1 MNDEFEQLSSLLG
14 GGTDKKRISRLE
26 QRLDDALLRSQEIAA
41 ILPTALRATPDVTD
55 LIAALQMPVDEC
67 IKYSLQNESNNLIN
81 TIMPSVTPLV
91 RQLTQQSL
99 QSLEEI
105 LKTHKKQ
112 LVELKK
118 ALDDFELSASQ
129 QQKQLNRLDKQSA
142 ENNNELKIQRLETL
156 LQNQQSQLEEI
167 ENYFKQLEQVYL
179 QQREILNQHAQFWEN
194 LEKTY
199 TTDLTQ
205 LQTTQQQQQ
214 AQHDQLTQQVNNLA
228 RQQQQSQEELT
239 SFEKYLENL
248 EKVHVNQQFKL
259 DKFQQQVLTLGKL
272 QVTQQKKLAAF
283 QQQMVKLA
291 QLGKRLQQIEHR
303 LNDPEQRALD
313 MADILPEAIRQSTQ
327 QMMSNIGSGVTSQ
340 MTTQLLDQEAEKAK
354 LTESLQMPVEIC
366 IQQSIKKN
374 VAPFADAL
382 FPLIGPAIR
391 RSIGEAFKELLQRIN
406 TLLQHSIFSRKGIAW
421 RIQAWRTGQSFA
433 EVVLM
438 QTFIYRVEQVFL
450 IHRESGLL
458 ILHAHVEG
466 VDVGDSDAV
475 SAMFT
480 AIQDF
485 TRDSFSVNKQEEL
498 ESLQVGQ
505 YTVWVERSP
514 YAILACVI
522 RGMAPNLLRNL
533 MTQQLELIHGR
544 YGALLKD
551 FDGDNTPLQSA
562 LPLLEETLKS
572 EMKAGE
578 KPRWMSPQLF
588 IILGVISILL
598 ALWGYYTFEFH
609 RRLNSYLQALQ
620 ETPGIVINKTKKES
634 GKWVVYG
641 MRDPLAPA
649 PKTFAEQYGLTE
661 EQVIFQG
668 RWYQDLD
675 PHFVEQRLRRWLKPP
690 KTVNLSL
697 QNTVLHLSG
706 HADQAWIDKVNDSIG
721 LISGVTEVISE
732 NLINTELQFQ
742 AFIEA
747 LTNTPGILIVSSGIE
762 NGQRFVTGMRDPL
775 AEAPEEIAKRMQ
787 ITDIAMR
794 WTSYQDLN
802 PSFVEKRVRQRL
814 EPPPTVQV
822 QVQNEVLHLQGH
834 APQGWIDKARQQ
846 SVTIVGINEL
856 DIANLLETNKFLL
869 QVAQRKLMPPKPVTL
884 TVKERVLR
892 LTGRVDTATYQRL
905 QQQLQSLKES
915 KNTQL
920 TFKQFDSSQLV
931 DIEQAQ
937 QQLIDEIE
945 TTVIYFTDG
954 ASQLM
959 PGEETILKNLI
970 TKIKQVIRF
979 SQELQQTLQIQLTG
993 NTDGVGTEVLN
1004 KQLSEQR
1011 AKTIANRLHNEGI
1024 ALTLIKIVP
1033 PASIPF
1039 GDAKPVPR
1047 HRNVSFQIIII
1058 K

>member
-1 MNDEFEQLSSLLG
+1 MNDELEQLSSLLG
-14 GGTDKKRISRLE
+14 GGTDKKRISQLE

-41 ILPTALRATPDVTD
+41 ILPAALRATSVPDLMT
-55 LIAALQMPVDEC
+55 ALQMPVDEC
-67 IKYSLQNESNNLIN
+67 LQYSLQNESNHFIKA
-81 TIMPSVTPLV
+81 IMPSVTPLV
-91 RQLTQQSL
+91 RQLTEQSL
-99 QSLEEI
+99 QSLQETLQI
-105 LKTHKKQ
+105 QKKQ
-112 LVELKK
+112 LVEFRK
-118 ALDDFELSASQ
+118 ALDNFELSASR

-142 ENNNELKIQRLETL
+142 ENDSELKIQRLESS
-156 LQNQQSQLEEI
+156 LQTQQSQLEEV
-167 ENYFKQLEQVYL
+167 ENYLKQLEQVYL
-179 QQREILNQHAQFWEN
+179 QQRETLDQHAQFWEN
-194 LEKTY
+194 LETTY

-214 AQHDQLTQQVNNLA
+214 AQHDQLTQKVNNLA
-228 RQQQQSQEELT
+228 QQQQQSQEELT

-259 DKFQQQVLTLGKL
+259 EKFQQQVLTLGKL
-272 QVTQQKKLAAF
+272 QVTQQKKLATF
-283 QQQMVKLA
+283 QQQVVKLT
-291 QLGKRLQQIEHR
+291 QLAKRLQQIEHR

-313 MADILPEAIRQSTQ
+313 LADILPDAIRQSTQ
-327 QMMSNIGSGVTSQ
+327 QMMSNLSSSVTSQ
-340 MTTQLLDQEAEKAK
+340 VTSQLVDQEVEKAK

-382 FPLIGPAIR
+382 FPLIGPTIR

-406 TLLQHSIFSRKGIAW
+406 TLLEHSIFSRKGIAW

-433 EVVLM
+433 EVILM

-466 VDVGDSDAV
+466 VEVGDSDAV

-485 TRDSFSVNKQEEL
+485 TRDSFSVSKQEEL

-544 YGALLKD
+544 YGALLKN

-562 LPLLEETLKS
+562 LPLIEETLKS

-588 IILGVISILL
+588 IILGVIFILL
-598 ALWGYYTFEFH
+598 VLWGYHSFEFH
-609 RRLNSYLQALQ
+609 WRLNSYLQALQ
-620 ETPGIVINKTKKES
+620 ETPGIVINKTKKEG
-634 GKWVVYG
+634 GKWVIYG

-649 PKTFAEQYGLTE
+649 PEKLAEQYDLTKD
-661 EQVIFQG
+661 QVIFQG

-675 PHFVEQRLRRWLKPP
+675 PYFVEQRLRRWLKPP

-697 QNTVLHLSG
+697 QDTVLHLRG
-706 HADQAWIDKVNDSIG
+706 HADQVWIDKVNDSIG
-721 LISGVTEVISE
+721 LISGVTEVVSD

-742 AFIEA
+742 AFIQA
-747 LTNTPGILIVSSGIE
+747 LTKTPGILVVSSGIE

-775 AEAPEEIAKRMQ
+775 AEEPQEIAKRMQ
-787 ITDIAMR
+787 ITDIVMQ

-814 EPPPTVQV
+814 EPPQTVQI
-822 QVQNEVLHLQGH
+822 QVQDEVLHLQGH
-834 APQGWIDKARQQ
+834 APQAWIDKVWQQ

-856 DIANLLETNKFLL
+856 DIANLLETDEFLL

-884 TVKERVLR
+884 TVKEQVLR
-892 LTGRVDTATYQRL
+892 LAGRVDTATYQRL

-915 KNTQL
+915 KNVQL
-920 TFKQFDSSQLV
+920 TFKQFDTSQLV
-931 DIEQAQ
+931 DIEQVQ

-970 TKIKQVIRF
+970 AKIKQVIRF

-993 NTDGVGTEVLN
+993 NTDGVGTEALN

-1047 HRNVSFQIIII
+1047 YRNVSFQIIII